1 VTDEQQSLSHG
12 KTQDRTWGFE

>member
-12 KTQDRTWGFE
+12 KTQDRAWGFE